1 MLKINQL
8 QCKVTD
14 LQKAVNDFTELGFT
28 VCWGSDPEK
37 ASNAFIYFDKG
48 PVIELFLMPDIA
60 YYAASVFGI
69 FYGSSAKRRWKH
81 WCRSNEGWCDFNL
94 QSDNTDDASLENIG
108 NLRNSIKDKN
118 ISVSKVIKGHRKQPD
133 GQKLQFGYFV
143 TDPVELPFV
152 TSDYHIKNTIK
163 KVKHTNGAKEIEWV
177 KVGVSDENRAKLEL
191 LTNDD
196 KRIVLVPSEHTN
208 IIEIGIKGIRN
219 KLDGSRL
226 HGAKIVSL
234 D

>member
-14 LQKAVNDFTELGFT
+14 LQKAVSDFKELGFT
-28 VCWGSDPEK
+28 VCWGADPER
-37 ASNAFIYFDKG
+37 ASNAFIYFENG

-60 YYAASVFGI
+60 YYAASVFGV
-69 FYGSSAKRRWKH
+69 FYGSSAKRRWKY

-94 QSDNTDDASLENIG
+94 KSDNEEASLENIG
-108 NLRNSIKDKN
+108 NIRNHVKNKN
-118 ISVSKVIKGHRKQPD
+118 ISVSRVIKGHRTQPD
-133 GQKLQFGYFV
+133 GQKLKFGYFV
-143 TDPVELPFV
+143 TDPVELPFI

-163 KVKHTNGAKEIEWV
+163 KVKHKNGAKEIEWV
-177 KVGVSDENRAKLEL
+177 KVGVNDKNRDKLEL
-191 LTNDD
+191 LTGDD
-196 KRIVLVPSEHTN
+196 KKIILVPSEHTN
-208 IIEIGIKGIRN
+208 IIEIGIKGIKN
-219 KLDGSRL
+219 KLDGNRL